1 MGGRLGEDGGRFGE
15 VLVPKT
21 LSGLWAPGHMRP
33 AEPRRRETQREG
45 WLPDSSHS
53 QVRVAGIFL
62 PKELKLA

>member
-1 MGGRLGEDGGRFGE
+1 MGGRLGE

-21 LSGLWAPGHMRP
+21 LNGSWAPGHMRP

-45 WLPDSSHS
+45 QLPDNSHP

-62 PKELKLA
+62 PKELKLT